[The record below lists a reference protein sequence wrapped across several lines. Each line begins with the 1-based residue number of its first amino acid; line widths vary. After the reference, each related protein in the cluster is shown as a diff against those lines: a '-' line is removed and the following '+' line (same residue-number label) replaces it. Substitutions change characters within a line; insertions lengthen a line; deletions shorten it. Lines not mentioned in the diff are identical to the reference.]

1 MVPVEYLIKLIES
14 SGYLGYVFLF
24 LIIFF
29 ESFPLTFF
37 LPGDS
42 LLFVVG
48 LLVSQGYSNMILLV
62 GILFLAG
69 IGGYIFSY
77 VMGEKLRNF
86 ILKNND
92 KYWFKKK
99 HIEYTENFY
108 KKYGAKTLLI
118 GRFIPIVRSFS
129 SALAGTVEMNYKKFM
144 RYNLIGGFLWVGGV
158 TSMGFYLGR
167 IIPNAENFLTPIV
180 LLIIFVSLIPTF
192 LGHGT
197 TKTKSKQ
204 PENQE

>member
-1 MVPVEYLIKLIES
+1 
-14 SGYLGYVFLF
+14 
-24 LIIFF
+24 
-29 ESFPLTFF
+29 
-37 LPGDS
+37 
-42 LLFVVG
+42 
-48 LLVSQGYSNMILLV
+48 
-62 GILFLAG
+62 
-69 IGGYIFSY
+69 
-77 VMGEKLRNF
+77 MGEKLRNF